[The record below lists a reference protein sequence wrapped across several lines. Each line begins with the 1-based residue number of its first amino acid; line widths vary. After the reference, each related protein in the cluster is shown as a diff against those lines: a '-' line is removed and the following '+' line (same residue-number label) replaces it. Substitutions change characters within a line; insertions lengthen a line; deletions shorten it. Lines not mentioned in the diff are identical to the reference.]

1 MQALLKKIPTK
12 AILEMVTQG
21 SEAPFHYDHKQP
33 KHYKAKCNEDMHDQ
47 NLHYKESA
55 NQDYQLFHI
64 KPAYIL
70 DNKFHFEA
78 YLQKFFL

>member
-12 AILEMVTQG
+12 AILKIVTQG
-21 SEAPFHYDHKQP
+21 SEAPVHYAHKQP

-78 YLQKFFL
+78 YLQKFH